1 MQNIDIQNPWE
12 KKIKYHENERNYYF
26 CSFLISNIHQSSQIF
41 NHVEFGD
48 FGWPLH
54 AKNRK
59 SMNSLFLEMF
69 PFSVKQDDVE
79 RFAVA
84 VWLSRR
90 GFWICCYCSRSK
102 PRCYCSRS
110 KPPAASHLWNSYT
123 TSKQKSSSIHFLR
136 DKTFQNISIQ
146 FDINTL
152 GQISTFVTVTKYES
166 VQNDF
171 SWQISNTHI
180 C

>member
-1 MQNIDIQNPWE
+1 M
-12 KKIKYHENERNYYF
+12 KTNEIILF
-26 CSFLISNIHQSSQIF
+26 LSFLISTIHHSSQIIK
-41 NHVEFGD
+41 HVEFGD

-123 TSKQKSSSIHFLR
+123 TTKQEARTYIFFRILKILTLICSPFFSLSLGFIFVEHFR
-136 DKTFQNISIQ
+136 IRN
-146 FDINTL
+146 FD
-152 GQISTFVTVTKYES
+152 
-166 VQNDF
+166 
-171 SWQISNTHI
+171 THPSFF
-180 C
+180 

>member
-1 MQNIDIQNPWE
+1 M
-12 KKIKYHENERNYYF
+12 
-26 CSFLISNIHQSSQIF
+26 
-41 NHVEFGD
+41 EFGD

-123 TSKQKSSSIHFLR
+123 TTKQEARTYIFFRILKILTLICSPFFSLSLGFIFVEHFR
-136 DKTFQNISIQ
+136 IRNSDTH
-146 FDINTL
+146 TH
-152 GQISTFVTVTKYES
+152 THHTPTHWTVVLEWSPVVVLASGGGRLYIKRPAAKRGAPP
-166 VQNDF
+166 
-171 SWQISNTHI
+171 I
-180 C
+180 